1 MSTITKGEIFRKLIH
16 LSNLVIPIGYLFF
29 IPSKTH
35 ILLFLGCLSV
45 LFITVDFF
53 RTKSSWLES
62 IFEKLFNFMLRSY
75 ELKGRFTGA
84 TWVVTGAFVTVAI
97 FPKEIAIL
105 ALLFMGLGDTVAG
118 LIGSHFGRIKIWNKT
133 LEGTLAGL
141 AICFLI
147 TGFFPGISI
156 WIRISGAVSAMLA
169 ELSPIPLDDN
179 IMIPMVSGT
188 IMVVMSTLVT

>member
-35 ILLFLGCLSV
+35 ILLILGCLSV

-75 ELKGRFTGA
+75 ELKGRLTGA
-84 TWVVTGAFVTVAI
+84 TWVVTGAFLTVAI

-147 TGFFPGISI
+147 TGFFPGVSI

-179 IMIPMVSGT
+179 ILIPLVSGT
-188 IMVVMSTLVT
+188 IMVVISTLVT

>member
-16 LSNLVIPIGYLFF
+16 LLNLLIPIGYLFF

-35 ILLFLGCLSV
+35 MLLILGCLSV

-141 AICFLI
+141 AICLLI

-169 ELSPIPLDDN
+169 ELSPTPLDDN
-179 IMIPMVSGT
+179 IMIPLVSGT
-188 IMVVMSTLVT
+188 IMVVISTLVT

>member
-35 ILLFLGCLSV
+35 ILLILGCLSV

-75 ELKGRFTGA
+75 ELKGQFTGA

-141 AICFLI
+141 AICLLI

-179 IMIPMVSGT
+179 IMIPLVSGT
-188 IMVVMSTLVT
+188 IMVVISTLVT

>member
-16 LSNLVIPIGYLFF
+16 LSNLAIPICYLFF

-35 ILLFLGCLSV
+35 ILLILGCLSV

-53 RTKSSWLES
+53 RTKSSCLES
-62 IFEKLFNFMLRSY
+62 IFEKLFNFMLRSH

-84 TWVVTGAFVTVAI
+84 TWVVTGALVTVAI

-141 AICFLI
+141 AICFLN
-147 TGFFPGISI
+147 TGLFPGISI

-169 ELSPIPLDDN
+169 ELCPIPLDDN
-179 IMIPMVSGT
+179 IMIPLVSGT
-188 IMVVMSTLVT
+188 IMVVISTLVT

>member
-29 IPSKTH
+29 IPSKAH
-35 ILLFLGCLSV
+35 ILLILGCLSV

-75 ELKGRFTGA
+75 ELKGRLTGA

-147 TGFFPGISI
+147 IGFFPEISI
-156 WIRISGAVSAMLA
+156 WIRISGAVSAMFA

-179 IMIPMVSGT
+179 IMIPLVSGT

>member
-1 MSTITKGEIFRKLIH
+1 MSTIIKGEIFRKLIH

-35 ILLFLGCLSV
+35 ILLILGCLSV
-45 LFITVDFF
+45 LFITVDFL

-62 IFEKLFNFMLRSY
+62 IFEKLFNFMLRSH

-84 TWVVTGAFVTVAI
+84 TWVVTGALVTVAI

-147 TGFFPGISI
+147 IGFFPGISI
-156 WIRISGAVSAMLA
+156 WIRISGAVSAMLT

-179 IMIPMVSGT
+179 IMIPLVSGT
-188 IMVVMSTLVT
+188 IMVVISTLVT

>member
-1 MSTITKGEIFRKLIH
+1 MEYHLWKIDPTLLSSQEYTTNQLIAQKTSMKGFNEIINEYVYIQ
-16 LSNLVIPIGYLFF
+16 SENV
-29 IPSKTH
+29 
-35 ILLFLGCLSV
+35 
-45 LFITVDFF
+45 
-53 RTKSSWLES
+53 
-62 IFEKLFNFMLRSY
+62 EKLFNFMLRSY